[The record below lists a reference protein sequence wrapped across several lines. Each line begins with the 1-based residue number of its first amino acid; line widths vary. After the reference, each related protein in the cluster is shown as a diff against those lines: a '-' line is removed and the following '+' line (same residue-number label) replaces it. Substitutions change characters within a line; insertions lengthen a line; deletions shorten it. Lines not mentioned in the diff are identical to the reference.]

1 VRKGRRQPLVDEN
14 TDNFWPSFAD
24 LTSTVTLIFF
34 VLMLLAYLQNLI
46 AGRNLEA
53 ATRHLSESR
62 RQIGDAEGRLRVLE
76 GELRTTTAE
85 IQAGQ
90 SRLRSS
96 EERVQASSR
105 ELASVRARLQG
116 IAVLRV
122 DVLNKVK
129 GSLES
134 ELGAG
139 PAGTSGAAA
148 AQPRVAIADNG
159 NIVINESLVFEYNSY
174 TIKPEGKRLLATLA
188 QAFAHVLSDPAVR
201 ENVDVI
207 LVQGHTDERGT
218 STYNRDLS
226 AKRANAV
233 LNYMFEAN
241 RTLEVSFGSYFASSA
256 YSEFRPLNPS
266 KTEAAYE
273 QNRRIE
279 ISVVLKDA
287 NVSGVIDEYMR
298 SVANPAGAAAPAP
311 GTPSTAP
318 LGASPSP
325 APSPSASP

>member
-1 VRKGRRQPLVDEN
+1 MRRARQPLVDESSE
-14 TDNFWPSFAD
+14 NFWPSFAD

-34 VLMLLAYLQNLI
+34 VLMLLAYMQNLL

-53 ATRHLSESR
+53 ATRRLAASR
-62 RQIGDAEGRLRVLE
+62 QQISDAEMKLRLL
-76 GELRTTTAE
+76 GDQLRATTAE
-85 IQAGQ
+85 IEAGQ
-90 SRLRSS
+90 NRLRVS
-96 EERVQASSR
+96 EDRVEASAR
-105 ELASVRARLQG
+105 ELANVRAKLQG

-129 GSLES
+129 GALE
-134 ELGAG
+134 EQLGAG
-139 PAGTSGAAA
+139 AGAAA
-148 AQPRVAIADNG
+148 GGAPRVAVADNG
-159 NIVINESLVFEYNSY
+159 NILIGESLVFEYNSY

-188 QAFAHVLSDPAVR
+188 QAFARVLADPAVR

-226 AKRANAV
+226 AKRADAV
-233 LNYMFEAN
+233 LNYMFETDHA
-241 RTLEVSFGSYFASSA
+241 LEQSYGAYFAASA
-256 YSEFRPLNPS
+256 YSEFRPLNPG

-287 NVSGVIDEYMR
+287 SVRGVIDEYMKT
-298 SVANPAGAAAPAP
+298 VGAP
-311 GTPSTAP
+311 GTPAP
-318 LGASPSP
+318 AAPAVP
-325 APSPSASP
+325 APPAAP

>member
-1 VRKGRRQPLVDEN
+1 MRRGRRPPLIDEG
-14 TDNFWPSFAD
+14 TENFWPSFAD

-34 VLMLLAYLQNLI
+34 VLMLLAYMQNLI

-53 ATRHLSESR
+53 ATRRLAESR

-76 GELRTTTAE
+76 GQLRATTAE
-85 IQAGQ
+85 IEAGQ
-90 SRLRSS
+90 TRLRAS
-96 EERVQASSR
+96 EERVDAGNR

-129 GSLES
+129 SSLEG
-134 ELGAG
+134 ELGG
-139 PAGTSGAAA
+139 GAAA
-148 AQPRVAIADNG
+148 GGGGAPARVAVADNG
-159 NIVINESLVFEYNSY
+159 NILINESLVFEYNSY
-174 TIKPEGKRLLATLA
+174 TIKPEGKRLLANLA
-188 QAFAHVLSDPAVR
+188 KAFARVLADPAVR

-218 STYNRDLS
+218 TTYNRELS

-233 LNYMFEAN
+233 LSYMFETDRA
-241 RTLEVSFGSYFASSA
+241 LEQSYGAYFASSA
-256 YSEFRPLNPS
+256 YSEFRPLNPA

-287 NVSGVIDEYMR
+287 SVRGVIDEYMR
-298 SVANPAGAAAPAP
+298 TVGSSASGAGGRGAA
-311 GTPSTAP
+311 TP
-318 LGASPSP
+318 
-325 APSPSASP
+325 

>member
-1 VRKGRRQPLVDEN
+1 MRKRPRPPLVDDSSE
-14 TDNFWPSFAD
+14 NFWPSFAD

-53 ATRHLSESR
+53 ATRRLADSR
-62 RQIGDAEGRLRVLE
+62 RQISDAEGRLRVLE
-76 GELRTTTAE
+76 GTLQATNAE

-90 SRLRSS
+90 SRLRSA
-96 EERVQASSR
+96 EDRVQASNR
-105 ELASVRARLQG
+105 ELAAVRARLQG

-129 GSLES
+129 GSLEG
-134 ELGAG
+134 ELGAA
-139 PAGTSGAAA
+139 AGSAPS
-148 AQPRVAIADNG
+148 QPRVAIADNG

-188 QAFAHVLSDPAVR
+188 QAFARVLADPAVR

-218 STYNRDLS
+218 SSYNRELS

-233 LNYMFEAN
+233 LSYMFETN
-241 RTLEVSFGSYFASSA
+241 RTLELSFGAYFASSA
-256 YSEFRPLNPS
+256 YSEFRPVNTA

-298 SVANPAGAAAPAP
+298 TVAAPSGAADVPSGAAGAAGHP
-311 GTPSTAP
+311 
-318 LGASPSP
+318 
-325 APSPSASP
+325 

>member
-1 VRKGRRQPLVDEN
+1 MRRGRRPPLIDES
-14 TDNFWPSFAD
+14 TENFWPSFAD

-34 VLMLLAYLQNLI
+34 VLMLLAYMQNLI

-53 ATRHLSESR
+53 ATRRLAESR

-76 GELRTTTAE
+76 GQLRATTAE
-85 IQAGQ
+85 IEAGQ
-90 SRLRSS
+90 TRLRAS
-96 EERVQASSR
+96 EERVDAGNR

-129 GSLES
+129 SSLEG
-134 ELGAG
+134 ELGG
-139 PAGTSGAAA
+139 GTVPGGAA
-148 AQPRVAIADNG
+148 RVAVADNG
-159 NIVINESLVFEYNSY
+159 NILINESLVFEYNSY
-174 TIKPEGKRLLATLA
+174 TIKPEGKRLLANLA
-188 QAFAHVLSDPAVR
+188 KAFARVLADPAVR

-218 STYNRDLS
+218 TAYNRELS

-233 LNYMFEAN
+233 LSYMFETDRA
-241 RTLEVSFGSYFASSA
+241 LEQSYGAYFASSA
-256 YSEFRPLNPS
+256 YSEFRPLNPA

-287 NVSGVIDEYMR
+287 SVRGVIDEYMR
-298 SVANPAGAAAPAP
+298 TVG
-311 GTPSTAP
+311 STATT
-318 LGASPSP
+318 GAGGSGP
-325 APSPSASP
+325 ATR

>member
-1 VRKGRRQPLVDEN
+1 MRRGRRAPLIDEG
-14 TDNFWPSFAD
+14 TENFWPSFAD

-34 VLMLLAYLQNLI
+34 VLMLLAYMQNLI

-53 ATRHLSESR
+53 ATRRLTESR
-62 RQIGDAEGRLRVLE
+62 RQIRDAEGRLRVLE
-76 GELRTTTAE
+76 GQLRATTAE
-85 IQAGQ
+85 IEAGQ
-90 SRLRSS
+90 ARLRAS
-96 EERVQASSR
+96 EDRVDAGNR

-129 GSLES
+129 SSLEDQ
-134 ELGAG
+134 LGG
-139 PAGTSGAAA
+139 PARAGGAAA
-148 AQPRVAIADNG
+148 PPRVAVADNG
-159 NIVINESLVFEYNSY
+159 NILINESLVFEYNSY
-174 TIKPEGKRLLATLA
+174 TIKPEGKRLLANLA
-188 QAFAHVLSDPAVR
+188 QAFARVLGDPAVR

-218 STYNRDLS
+218 TAYNRELS

-233 LNYMFEAN
+233 LNHMFETD
-241 RTLEVSFGSYFASSA
+241 RTLEQSYGAYFASSA
-256 YSEFRPLNPS
+256 YSEFRPLNPA

-287 NVSGVIDEYMR
+287 SVRGVIDEYMR
-298 SVANPAGAAAPAP
+298 TVAAPPAGAGGAAGARAP
-311 GTPSTAP
+311 
-318 LGASPSP
+318 
-325 APSPSASP
+325 